1 MKQVELE
8 KKLIAVARAN
18 PPSDHVPVGFSKRV
32 MALISARPVY
42 DLWAV
47 WAKGLWYAA
56 APCVAVMVMFSAWAF
71 FHAPQ
76 PHTQTP
82 SIDLAQQLD
91 NTLLAA
97 VDQNNQ
103 NSESGW

>member
-1 MKQVELE
+1 MSSMKIVDLQ

-18 PPSDHVPVGFSKRV
+18 PPSDRVPPTFEKRI
-32 MALISARPVY
+32 MALIGTGPVH

-47 WAKGLWYAA
+47 WAKALWYAA
-56 APCVAVMVMFSAWAF
+56 APCVAVMLLFSGWAF
-71 FHAPQ
+71 IASAKDN
-76 PHTQTP
+76 QTP

-97 VDQNNQ
+97 VDQSNDSNR
-103 NSESGW
+103 